1 VSGASM
7 EGTLASF
14 TTDRRNRKPI
24 CSETGAPLMWDP
36 CTLFFVGIL
45 LQNRTERGG
54 SLTVVL

>member
-1 VSGASM
+1 M

-24 CSETGAPLMWDP
+24 CSETEAPLMWDP